1 MSSTSSFH
9 WVRDAGH
16 LGGLSKSPKK
26 LEALKTN
33 AQKASKAKVEKAKYI
48 KASDCTCGSGANIKH
63 RVTCRIYQ
71 RVYRK
76 VFRNQEIIWL

>member
-1 MSSTSSFH
+1 MSTTTFH
-9 WVRDAGH
+9 WVKDAGH

-26 LEALKTN
+26 IEALKTN

-48 KASDCTCGSGANIKH
+48 KASDCTCGAGSNLKH

>member
-33 AQKASKAKVEKAKYI
+33 AQKASKAKVDKAKYI
-48 KASDCTCGSGANIKH
+48 KASDCTCGSGANLKH